1 MGNNGFKKE
10 YITGRKDQ
18 WDIDYKIMMKGRE
31 VSKTIDQYFEFL
43 KENMDFRV
51 LMKKYNKPR
60 VFFYLDPPYISSGK
74 KYKLMFSFRNSKYW
88 SIVFETSRPFIM
100 IL

>member
-43 KENMDFRV
+43 KENMSFV
-51 LMKKYNKPR
+51 ITK
-60 VFFYLDPPYISSGK
+60 VSSEMANG
-74 KYKLMFSFRNSKYW
+74 L
-88 SIVFETSRPFIM
+88 ID
-100 IL
+100 

>member
-31 VSKTIDQYFEFL
+31 VSKTVDAYFEFL
-43 KENMDFRV
+43 NENMSFVITKVSSERADE
-51 LMKKYNKPR
+51 LMEE
-60 VFFYLDPPYISSGK
+60 LELI
-74 KYKLMFSFRNSKYW
+74 
-88 SIVFETSRPFIM
+88 
-100 IL
+100 

>member
-1 MGNNGFKKE
+1 MEIDERGVIYLKNNGFKKE

-43 KENMDFRV
+43 KENMSFVITKVSSERAEE
-51 LMKKYNKPR
+51 LMEELEL
-60 VFFYLDPPYISSGK
+60 V
-74 KYKLMFSFRNSKYW
+74 
-88 SIVFETSRPFIM
+88 
-100 IL
+100 

>member
-31 VSKTIDQYFEFL
+31 VSKTIDGYFEFL
-43 KENMDFRV
+43 KENMSFVITKVSSERAHE
-51 LMKKYNKPR
+51 LMEA
-60 VFFYLDPPYISSGK
+60 LE
-74 KYKLMFSFRNSKYW
+74 L
-88 SIVFETSRPFIM
+88 
-100 IL
+100 L